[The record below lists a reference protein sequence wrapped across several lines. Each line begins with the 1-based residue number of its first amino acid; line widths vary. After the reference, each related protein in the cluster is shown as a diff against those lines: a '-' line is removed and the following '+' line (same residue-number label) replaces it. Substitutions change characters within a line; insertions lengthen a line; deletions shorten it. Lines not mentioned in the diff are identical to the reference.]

1 MSSLFAKDNATEVIM
16 LLCYTGNFSDYFT
29 VPSYISL
36 DIGQLKTDFCN
47 LDLMKVASELMVE
60 FDVYNSILTEVNIYM
75 LIYKFYEN
83 NGTLLCQNRKEF
95 ELSGLS

>member
-36 DIGQLKTDFCN
+36 DIGQLKTDFCS
-47 LDLMKVASELMVE
+47 LDLMKVVSELMTE
-60 FDVYNSILTEVNIYM
+60 FDVYNSILTEVSIFM
-75 LIYKFYEN
+75 LIYKFYKN
-83 NGTLLCQNRKEF
+83 SGTLLCQYRREF
-95 ELSGLS
+95 E

>member
-36 DIGQLKTDFCN
+36 DVGQLKTDFCN
-47 LDLMKVASELMVE
+47 LDLMKVASELMTE
-60 FDVYNSILTEVNIYM
+60 FDVYSSILTEVNIFM
-75 LIYKFYEN
+75 SIYKLYKNSE
-83 NGTLLCQNRKEF
+83 TLLCQNRRV
-95 ELSGLS
+95 